1 MDVIA
6 NFLTILRN
14 GIMASKPFVIAPSSR
29 ICLEIVEILRTEGF
43 VKNYAVSNNTD
54 GFKSLKIFLKYVD
67 GEPAIHEIKR
77 VSKASVRQYVGVDS
91 VKPVIGGLGVS
102 ILSTNKG
109 IISHKKAKQLRVGG
123 EILCTVW

>member
-6 NFLTILRN
+6 DFLTALRN
-14 GIMASKPFVIAPSSR
+14 GIMASKPFILIPSSKLR
-29 ICLEIVEILRTEGF
+29 VEIAEILRTEGF
-43 VKNYAVSNNTD
+43 IKNYTVLDDAS
-54 GFKSLKIFLKYVD
+54 GFKTLKVFLKYVD

-77 VSKASVRQYVGVDS
+77 ISKASVRQYVGVDS
-91 VKPVIGGLGVS
+91 IKPVIGGLGVS

-123 EILCTVW
+123 EIICTVW